1 MEAGVDRI
9 VDQIVN
15 PDAMEKEVE
24 SVIYRLVKSQFY
36 NYVSLVSQHS
46 TFEGTLERQRK
57 LKRRGSR
64 RQWPAMV
71 AYSWRKRRTKMR
83 ASQLQ

>member
-24 SVIYRLVKSQFY
+24 SVIYRLVDSQFY

-46 TFEGTLERQRK
+46 TFKGTLERQRK
-57 LKRRGSR
+57 LKRRRSR